1 MPTRQRALPIAE
13 CGPGAVDDHRF
24 TCHIVLRMRIAVL
37 VKQVPR
43 FEEMELGPDGRLRR
57 DGVDLE
63 MNPYC
68 RRAVSQAVELAQARP
83 GSEIVVLT
91 LGPFEAE
98 DTLRE
103 AIAWGSARDVDIRG
117 VLVSDRAFA
126 GSDTLATAQAIS
138 AALTTL
144 GPFDLVLTGRN
155 SVDSDTGQVPPEV
168 AELCDLPF
176 LTCVRELGIEGNVI
190 RARCE
195 HDDGW
200 LEAEV
205 HLPALLSC
213 AERLIDPAKVDPAGR
228 AAVPADLIRRLD
240 ASDLGP
246 GPWGQDASP
255 TWVGPV
261 KVMAVARARWRAPE
275 APLADQV
282 RDAVRILRERGA
294 LAQEAHQP
302 HGVVAESQ
310 FGTPCVM
317 VIAEPNRLHLTR
329 EMLGVAASM
338 TGNVL
343 AVVCEP
349 PDGPTLVSW
358 GANEI
363 VRLDGPNVEDDIAP
377 AVAGL
382 VESELPWIIVAP
394 STAWGREIAGRVA
407 ARIGA
412 GLTGDAIELGVDDDH
427 NLIAL
432 KPAFGGQLVA
442 AIGYRWNRQI
452 ATVRPGVLPTLTPRA
467 APETFDHGTVS
478 VSARGRVKVL
488 SRTRDDDLDTLAEA
502 HAVIGVGRGISPEDY
517 AALEPLRAALGA
529 ELGATRKV
537 TDNGWLPRARQIGIT
552 GRSIEPRL
560 FVSIGA
566 SGKFNHMV
574 GVRAAGTVLA
584 INPDPD
590 ALVFD
595 VADVG
600 IVGDWREVLPLLVRS
615 ITASGLPAD

>member
-1 MPTRQRALPIAE
+1 
-13 CGPGAVDDHRF
+13 
-24 TCHIVLRMRIAVL
+24 MRIAVL
-37 VKQVPR
+37 VKQVPK

-68 RRAVSQAVELAQARP
+68 RRAVSQAAELAAARP
-83 GSEIVVLT
+83 GSSITVLT
-91 LGPFEAE
+91 LGPAEAN
-98 DTLRE
+98 DVLRE
-103 AIAWGSARDVDIRG
+103 AIAWGLARDVDIDG
-117 VLVSDRAFA
+117 VLVSDPAFA
-126 GSDTLATAQAIS
+126 GSDTLATAKAIA
-138 AALTTL
+138 AALAHI

-155 SVDSDTGQVPPEV
+155 SVDADTGQVPPEV

-176 LTCVRELGIEGNVI
+176 LTGVRELRVDGTCVQ
-190 RARCE
+190 ARCE

-200 LEAEV
+200 VEAEV
-205 HLPALLSC
+205 DLPVLLSC
-213 AERLIDPAKVDPAGR
+213 AERLIDPAKVEPDGR
-228 AAVPADLIRRLD
+228 AAVSADRIRTVT
-240 ASDLGP
+240 AADLGP
-246 GPWGQDASP
+246 GPWGQEASP

-261 KVMAVARARWRAPE
+261 KVMAVTRARWREPDA
-275 APLADQV
+275 ALTDQV

-294 LAQEAHQP
+294 LVRERHHAPAI
-302 HGVVAESQ
+302 VAESQ
-310 FGTPCVM
+310 FNTPCVM
-317 VIAEPNRLHLTR
+317 VIAEPDRLHLTR
-329 EMLGVAASM
+329 ELLGVAAAM

-363 VRLDGPNVEDDIAP
+363 VHLDGANVEDDLAP
-377 AVAGL
+377 AVAGV

-394 STAWGREIAGRVA
+394 STAWGREIASRVA
-407 ARIGA
+407 ARTGA
-412 GLTGDAIELGVDDDH
+412 GLTGDAIELAVDDDH

-452 ATVRPGVLPTLTPRA
+452 ATVRPGVLPTLTPRP
-467 APETFDHGTVS
+467 APDTFAHGTITVPS
-478 VSARGRVKVL
+478 RGRVRVL
-488 SRTRDDDLDTLAEA
+488 SRTRDDDLDVLAEA
-502 HAVIGVGRGISPEDY
+502 HAVIGIGQGVGPEEYD
-517 AALEPLRAALGA
+517 ALEPLRVSLGA

-584 INPDPD
+584 INPNRD
-590 ALVFD
+590 APVFD
-595 VADVG
+595 ASDVG
-600 IVGDWREVLPLLVRS
+600 IVGDWHEAVPLLVAE
-615 ITASGLPAD
+615 IGD